1 MDTLVTT
8 IIVSSAKA
16 RMDEIGA
23 DLYMHELG
31 KTSKMAVEGHFCP
44 AVFRTKTGLRLMR

>member
-8 IIVSSAKA
+8 IIASSAKA
-16 RMDEIGA
+16 RMDEFGA
-23 DLYMHELG
+23 DRYMHEFG
-31 KTSKMAVEGHFCP
+31 ETSEMAGEGHFCQ